1 MNLTSASALVI
12 VFSLG
17 LFKLLRHLMHKLLK
31 FSRPFHASGLTTP
44 FIYIYCPS
52 LNLTVNFGPKKAVNL
67 NSQPTEKLHFKTTG
81 NSRRKLLY
89 FIMNKGFLAVLVVLL
104 VAAMIVEPSEA
115 LLRAGRRNS
124 IYGDNTPDNAN
135 AEDLYAERL
144 ALARAAGQ
152 IKRGT
157 SYSIQCH

>member
-1 MNLTSASALVI
+1 
-12 VFSLG
+12 
-17 LFKLLRHLMHKLLK
+17 
-31 FSRPFHASGLTTP
+31 
-44 FIYIYCPS
+44 
-52 LNLTVNFGPKKAVNL
+52 
-67 NSQPTEKLHFKTTG
+67 
-81 NSRRKLLY
+81 
-89 FIMNKGFLAVLVVLL
+89 MNKGFLAVLVVLL

-157 SYSIQCH
+157 SHSIQCH